1 MKKRFGLALALAASA
16 WVAQAATYPFSMPLS
31 PQLPFQA
38 SVPVTGTGPFTDLW
52 TFTAPAGSGSATGSA
67 ISVDISPWY
76 NIDNMLIALY
86 QGNAGT
92 GTLVVTGSGNPGS
105 TLQDV
110 LVVANDHYYFQVT
123 GTVADAPNGYYS
135 FLAIAAP
142 VPEPETYVMWLAGL
156 AVIGFVAARRRAA
169 R

>member
-1 MKKRFGLALALAASA
+1 MTKRFGLALALAAST

-38 SVPVTGTGPFTDLW
+38 SVPVTGAGPFTDLW
-52 TFTAPAGSGSATGSA
+52 TFTAPTGSAWVTGSA

-76 NIDNMLIALY
+76 NIDDMLIELY
-86 QGNAGT
+86 KGSAGAGT
-92 GTLVVTGSGNPGS
+92 WVATGGGNPGS

-110 LVVANDHYYFQVT
+110 LVVANDDYYFQVT
-123 GTVADAPNGYYS
+123 GTVTDAPNGYYS

-142 VPEPETYVMWLAGL
+142 VPEPETYAMWLAGL